1 MLILKVVKP
10 CKLAIILLTA
20 LYLKCNIYLKRIVKR
35 FYLLLINNTINDVGG
50 LFMKNSKE
58 EKLLQFL
65 CMFFLTFCLFYY
77 GNVNGYADDTQVE
90 NYKSFSEKNKEANYF
105 DGEKLTIKSEMV
117 ITPRTKK
124 SISVNVPSAG
134 LYFLGFHYSIQTES
148 ILPTQ
153 VELKINGKSQY
164 QEMKNLQFKNTW
176 IPEEILSTDRYGN
189 EMSPE
194 VDPLNDTQ
202 FTYLSDI
209 NGYSDFPLA
218 VWFEQGSNELELSS
232 IEGELSLE
240 SIELSAKKDIN
251 RLNLSKDLTEEPT
264 GNHQITVE
272 GEKNVTQ
279 NSSSIRPNGAFD
291 DYLTPYDSRKR
302 VMNFLDGMS
311 FSNIGDQVT
320 YEVDIPEDG
329 YYYIALNYRQDTKID
344 FPVFLN
350 IEVNDEIPSES
361 FLSQPIPYTS
371 SFSSYTF
378 KKKETDQNVA
388 IYLEK
393 GTQKLS
399 LEITT
404 SPTGEILSRI
414 AEIIKELQSLSLSID
429 NLLGSSVDKNRDIN
443 LEEYL
448 PGTMSQLESWI
459 IELDDFE
466 KQIQA
471 LAQVDKTPG
480 AFTQIVT
487 VRKQLESLLNDP
499 RRLANRTNELSKD
512 SGSAAAN
519 LATLL
524 QESNRNNLSIDQI
537 IFYQDSLTLKKP
549 NVFLKA
555 INSVRRFTNSFNE
568 QAYAVNV
575 EKEDESVQVWV
586 NRPRQY
592 VELMQRMIDQ
602 DFTEKTG
609 IKVDLS
615 IMPDA
620 NKLILSN
627 ASGNAPDVALGVNY
641 AMPFDMGIRDAL
653 VDLSDFEGFDELI
666 EQYPSKL
673 LTPSTIG
680 EKVYAIP
687 ETMNFYVLFYR
698 SDILESLN
706 LEVPDTMNELI
717 EMLPAL
723 NQRGMSAFYP
733 TATLGTSFK
742 IFPWTMPIVYQN
754 NGEFYT
760 DDILKSGVNQDN
772 TVEGLRQLTNLFT
785 IYNMPKDV
793 PSFYQQFRDGSTPI
807 GIADFGN
814 YNLILN
820 AAPEISNVW
829 DIALMPGYENQEGTV
844 ERWSSGGAESS
855 IMFESSGNKENSWE
869 FMNWWLQSDTQK
881 DFGTGLQTV
890 YGKEY
895 MWNTANLEAFQDLP
909 WPTTDKDV
917 ILQQS
922 QWINEVP
929 RVLGTYMVEREIS
942 NVYNSVVVDGKNL
955 RKAIDLSTK
964 RINRE
969 TLRKLE
975 EFGYYYDGELI
986 QQYPMPVE
994 RKEQE

>member
-1 MLILKVVKP
+1 MRKSRKEKILQLI
-10 CKLAIILLTA
+10 CISFLA
-20 LYLKCNIYLKRIVKR
+20 
-35 FYLLLINNTINDVGG
+35 
-50 LFMKNSKE
+50 
-58 EKLLQFL
+58 
-65 CMFFLTFCLFYY
+65 FCLFQTS
-77 GNVNGYADDTQVE
+77 GLKVYANTDIE
-90 NYKSFSEKNKEANYF
+90 NYKIFSEKYQGKQSF
-105 DGEKLTIKSEMV
+105 TGEKITINTETT
-117 ITPRTKK
+117 INHG
-124 SISVNVPSAG
+124 VNQNLQVNAPLAG

-153 VELKINGKSQY
+153 ISLKINGESQY
-164 QEMKNLQFKNTW
+164 QEMSNLQFKNKW
-176 IPEEILSTDRYGN
+176 IPEKEATKDRYDN
-189 EMSPE
+189 EIAPE
-194 VDPLNDTQ
+194 VNASKEKQ
-202 FTYLSDI
+202 FTYLTDR
-209 NGYSDFPLA
+209 NGYTDTPLA
-218 VWFEQGSNELELSS
+218 VWLEQGINDLSFLS
-232 IEGELSLE
+232 IEGELTLHA
-240 SIELSAKKDIN
+240 IEITAQKDVP
-251 RLNLSKDLTEEPT
+251 RYNLATDSDEKPS
-264 GNHQITVE
+264 GNYQSTIE
-272 GEKNVTQ
+272 GEKIVFQ

-291 DYLTPYDSRKR
+291 DQLTPYDSSKR
-302 VMNFLDGMS
+302 VMNFLDGAS
-311 FSNIGDQVT
+311 FSNVGDKVT
-320 YEVDIPEDG
+320 YEIEVPADG
-329 YYYIALNYRQDTKID
+329 YYYLGLNYRQDAKID

-350 IEVNDEIPSES
+350 IEIDGIVPSTS
-361 FLSQPIPYTS
+361 FLSQPIPYSS
-371 SFSSYTF
+371 SFSNYTMKNQET
-378 KKKETDQNVA
+378 KKDVPV
-388 IYLEK
+388 YLEK
-393 GTQKLS
+393 GTRALS
-399 LEITT
+399 FEISA
-404 SPTGEILSRI
+404 SPTGKVLNRI
-414 AEIIKELQSLSLSID
+414 SEIIKEIQALSLSID
-429 NLLGSSVDKNRDIN
+429 NLLGSNVDKNRDIN
-443 LEEYL
+443 LDEYL
-448 PGTMSQLESWI
+448 PGTIKQLESWI
-459 IELDDFE
+459 SELNSFE
-466 KQIQA
+466 EEIR
-471 LAQVDKTPG
+471 LIAQTEKTPG

-487 VRKQLESLLNDP
+487 ARKQLESLLKEP

-512 SGSAAAN
+512 SGSVAAN

-524 QESNRNNLSIDQI
+524 QEANRNNLSIDQI
-537 IFYQDSLTLKKP
+537 TFYQENLTKKSP
-549 NVFLKA
+549 NIFSKA
-555 INSVRRFTNSFNE
+555 INSIKRFTNSFKE
-568 QAYAVNV
+568 QAYSVSSDKKA
-575 EKEDESVQVWV
+575 ESVQVWV

-653 VDLSDFEGFDELI
+653 VDLSQFEGFDDLLT
-666 EQYPSKL
+666 QYPEKL

-680 EKVYAIP
+680 ENVYAIP

-706 LEVPDTMNELI
+706 LSVPNTMDELV

-754 NGEFYT
+754 DGEFYT
-760 DDILKSGVNQDN
+760 EDILESGVNQDN

-829 DIALMPGYENQEGTV
+829 DIALMPGYENQEGVV

-855 IMFESSGNKENSWE
+855 IMFESSDNKQNAWE
-869 FMNWWLQSDTQK
+869 FMNWWLQSETQK
-881 DFGTGLQTV
+881 DFGTALQTV

-895 MWNTANLEAFQDLP
+895 MWNTANLEAFQELP
-909 WPTTDKDV
+909 WPSTDKNV
-917 ILQQS
+917 ILEQS
-922 QWINEVP
+922 EWINEVP

-955 RKAIDLSTK
+955 RKSIDLSTK

-975 EFGYYYDGELI
+975 EFGYYYDGEMI

-994 RKEQE
+994 RKDQE